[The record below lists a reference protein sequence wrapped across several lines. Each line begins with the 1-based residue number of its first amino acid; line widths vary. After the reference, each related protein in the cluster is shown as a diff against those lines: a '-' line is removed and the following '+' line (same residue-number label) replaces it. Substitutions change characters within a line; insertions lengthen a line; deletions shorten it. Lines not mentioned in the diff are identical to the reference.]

1 MMWVLDA
8 FLSAFFAGVTAIL
21 AKTGIKNTDSHLA
34 TALRTIIVTLF
45 AWLMVWITG
54 SFADLPNVTGTTLLF
69 LVLSGL
75 TTGASWL
82 CYFKA
87 ISLGDVVKIA
97 PVDKSSTIL
106 TMLLA
111 FLFLGEP
118 LTWLK
123 GVCIV
128 LIGAG
133 TYMMIRTKKTEQPVP
148 EGMSPHAPTQP
159 FFKRN
164 AWFFYAALSA
174 IFAALTT
181 ILGKIGVQDISSNLG
196 TAIRCIVVLLLAW
209 VIVFAQGA
217 HRTIRTIDRR
227 SIVFLVLSGI
237 ATGLSWLCYYS
248 ALKIGNAS
256 VVAPIDK
263 LSILVT
269 VLFSRV
275 FLKEKLSPLA
285 LCGLLVMTAGTL
297 LLLVK
302 V

>member
-1 MMWVLDA
+1 MWVIEA

-21 AKTGIKNTDSHLA
+21 AKVGIKNMDSHLA

-45 AWLMVWITG
+45 AWLMVLITG
-54 SFADLPNVTGTTLLF
+54 GLSDLPNVTGTTLLF

-87 ISLGDVVKIA
+87 ISIGDVVKIA

-118 LTWLK
+118 ITWIK

-133 TYMMIRTKKTEQPVP
+133 TYMMIHTKRPKKPISQSTPQNT
-148 EGMSPHAPTQP
+148 GDG
-159 FFKRN
+159 FLKRY
-164 AWFFYAALSA
+164 AWFIYAALSA
-174 IFAALTT
+174 VFAALTT
-181 ILGKIGVQDISSNLG
+181 ILGKIGVQDIGSNLG

-209 VIVFAQGA
+209 AIVFMQGT
-217 HRTIRTIDRR
+217 HRTIRMLDGR
-227 SIVFLVLSGI
+227 SVVFLVLSGI

-248 ALKIGNAS
+248 ALKNGSAS

-275 FLKEKLSPLA
+275 FLKEKLSPLS
-285 LCGLLVMTAGTL
+285 LCGLFAMTAGTL
-297 LLLVK
+297 LLLV
-302 V
+302 

>member
-1 MMWVLDA
+1 MWVLNA
-8 FLSAFFAGVTAIL
+8 FLSALFAGITAIL
-21 AKTGIKNTDSHLA
+21 AKVGIKNTDSHLA
-34 TALRTIIVTLF
+34 TALRTIVVTLF
-45 AWLMVWITG
+45 AWLMVVITG
-54 SFADLPNVTGTTLLF
+54 GFADLSAVTGKTILF

-87 ISLGDVVKIA
+87 ISIGDVVKIA

-123 GVCIV
+123 LVCIV

-133 TYMMIRTKKTEQPVP
+133 TYMMIYTKKDAEPAESANEPKKQ
-148 EGMSPHAPTQP
+148 GLS
-159 FFKRN
+159 
-164 AWFFYAALSA
+164 WFVYAALSA
-174 IFAALTT
+174 VFAALTT

-196 TAIRCIVVLLLAW
+196 TAIRCIVVLALAW
-209 VIVFAQGA
+209 AIVFMQGT
-217 HRTIRTIDRR
+217 HKTIRTIDRR

-248 ALKIGNAS
+248 ALKNGDAS
-256 VVAPIDK
+256 IVAPIDK

-269 VLFSRV
+269 VLFSRI
-275 FLKEKLSPLA
+275 FLKEKLSA
-285 LCGLLVMTAGTL
+285 LSLLGLFVMTAGTL
-297 LLLVK
+297 LLLVPAA
-302 V
+302 

>member
-1 MMWVLDA
+1 MWVLEA

-21 AKTGIKNTDSHLA
+21 AKTGIKNVDSHLA

-54 SFADLPNVTGTTLLF
+54 GFADLPNVTGTTLLF

-87 ISLGDVVKIA
+87 ISIGDVVKIA

-118 LTWLK
+118 ITWLK

-133 TYMMIRTKKTEQPVP
+133 TYMMIHTKKADSPIP
-148 EGMSPHAPTQP
+148 EGASPQKAEKS

-164 AWFFYAALSA
+164 AWFIYAALSA
-174 IFAALTT
+174 VFAALTT

-209 VIVFAQGA
+209 VIVFSQGT
-217 HRTIRTIDRR
+217 HRSIRIIDRR

-248 ALKIGNAS
+248 ALKSGNAS
-256 VVAPIDK
+256 IVAPIDK

-269 VLFSRV
+269 VLFSRI
-275 FLKEKLSPLA
+275 FLKEKLTPLA
-285 LCGLLVMTAGTL
+285 LGGLFVMTAGTL
-297 LLLVK
+297 LLLV
-302 V
+302 

>member
-1 MMWVLDA
+1 MWVLEA
-8 FLSAFFAGVTAIL
+8 FLSALFAGITAIL
-21 AKTGIKNTDSHLA
+21 AKVGIKNVDSHLA
-34 TALRTIIVTLF
+34 TALRTVIVTLF
-45 AWLMVWITG
+45 AWLMVLITG
-54 SFADLPNVTGTTLLF
+54 GLAELPLVGGTTLLF

-97 PVDKSSTIL
+97 PIDKSSTIF

-118 LTWLK
+118 FTWLK
-123 GVCIV
+123 ALCIV

-133 TYMMIRTKKTEQPVP
+133 TYMMVYTKRPVKQIP
-148 EGMSPHAPTQP
+148 EGMSPQKPERRSLKQY
-159 FFKRN
+159 
-164 AWFFYAALSA
+164 AWFIYAALSA
-174 IFAALTT
+174 VFAALTT

-209 VIVFAQGA
+209 VIVFMQGT
-217 HRTIRTIDRR
+217 HRTIRSIDRR
-227 SIVFLVLSGI
+227 SVLFLVLSGF

-248 ALKIGNAS
+248 ALKNGSAS
-256 VVAPIDK
+256 VVGPIDK

-275 FLKEKLSPLA
+275 FLKEKLSPLSIA
-285 LCGLLVMTAGTL
+285 GLFTLTAGTL
-297 LLLVK
+297 LLLV
-302 V
+302 

>member
-1 MMWVLDA
+1 MWVLDA

-133 TYMMIRTKKTEQPVP
+133 TYMMIHTKKADSPIP
-148 EGMSPHAPTQP
+148 EGASPQKVEKS

-164 AWFFYAALSA
+164 AWFIYAALSA
-174 IFAALTT
+174 VFAALTT

-209 VIVFAQGA
+209 IIVFSQGT
-217 HRTIRTIDRR
+217 HRSIRTIDRR

-248 ALKIGNAS
+248 ALKNGNAS

>member
-1 MMWVLDA
+1 MWVLNA
-8 FLSAFFAGVTAIL
+8 FLSALFAGITGIL
-21 AKTGIKNTDSHLA
+21 AKVGIKNTDSHLA
-34 TALRTIIVTLF
+34 TALRTIVVTLF
-45 AWLMVWITG
+45 AWLMVVITSG
-54 SFADLPNVTGTTLLF
+54 FADISAVTGKTLLF

-87 ISLGDVVKIA
+87 ISIGDVVKIA

-118 LTWLK
+118 LNWLK
-123 GVCIV
+123 LVCIV

-133 TYMMIRTKKTEQPVP
+133 TYMMIYTKRDAKQTETAAGPKKQ
-148 EGMSPHAPTQP
+148 GLS
-159 FFKRN
+159 
-164 AWFFYAALSA
+164 WFVYAALSA
-174 IFAALTT
+174 VFAALTT

-196 TAIRCIVVLLLAW
+196 TAIRCIVVLALAW
-209 VIVFAQGA
+209 AIVFMQGT
-217 HRTIRTIDRR
+217 HRSIRTIDRR

-248 ALKIGNAS
+248 ALKNGDAS
-256 VVAPIDK
+256 IVTPIDK

-275 FLKEKLSPLA
+275 FLKEKLSA
-285 LCGLLVMTAGTL
+285 LSLLGLLVMTAGTL
-297 LLLVK
+297 LLLVPAA
-302 V
+302 

>member
-1 MMWVLDA
+1 MWVLEA

-21 AKTGIKNTDSHLA
+21 AKTGIKNVDSHLA

-118 LTWLK
+118 ITWLK

-133 TYMMIRTKKTEQPVP
+133 TYMMIHTKKHYSFMTMII
-148 EGMSPHAPTQP
+148 GICIHLDAWYKMSH
-159 FFKRN
+159 
-164 AWFFYAALSA
+164 
-174 IFAALTT
+174 
-181 ILGKIGVQDISSNLG
+181 V
-196 TAIRCIVVLLLAW
+196 
-209 VIVFAQGA
+209 
-217 HRTIRTIDRR
+217 
-227 SIVFLVLSGI
+227 
-237 ATGLSWLCYYS
+237 
-248 ALKIGNAS
+248 
-256 VVAPIDK
+256 
-263 LSILVT
+263 
-269 VLFSRV
+269 
-275 FLKEKLSPLA
+275 
-285 LCGLLVMTAGTL
+285 
-297 LLLVK
+297 
-302 V
+302 